1 MIIPAEANLTWAIIK
16 GWDASSA
23 ILVAVDADAQRN
35 ANNTPAPIHL
45 YWF

>member
-1 MIIPAEANLTWAIIK
+1 MMIPAVANLIWAITK
-16 GWDASSA
+16 GCEASSA